1 MRRIIRGVEKF
12 TIKSERPFIVQCC
25 HAGEGHIKDPD
36 SPLGT
41 VLAHHA
47 EGIVSPSL
55 IQYHTEHGEHVRAS
69 QLEEPINTI
78 DTSNR
83 YGLSS
88 VCLVE
93 YFGNGNPLDA
103 AKPVHTITTKDREAV
118 TAAHICKFKGQDI
131 GQKSDFPLH
140 TITAGSGEFA
150 AIKAITAKYYPGAD
164 MRFWPEIRA
173 LLNEHCGYAL
183 AEDEVILLRLG
194 EAWCFIADIGL
205 RMLTPRELY
214 NANGFPEDY
223 IIDHDYTG
231 KEYQKA
237 KQVAR
242 CGNAVPPP
250 FAAALVQ
257 ANLPEWCTQRYETL
271 AQLKKAITA

>member
-1 MRRIIRGVEKF
+1 
-12 TIKSERPFIVQCC
+12 
-25 HAGEGHIKDPD
+25 
-36 SPLGT
+36 
-41 VLAHHA
+41 
-47 EGIVSPSL
+47 
-55 IQYHTEHGEHVRAS
+55 
-69 QLEEPINTI
+69 
-78 DTSNR
+78 
-83 YGLSS
+83 
-88 VCLVE
+88 
-93 YFGNGNPLDA
+93 
-103 AKPVHTITTKDREAV
+103 
-118 TAAHICKFKGQDI
+118 
-131 GQKSDFPLH
+131 
-140 TITAGSGEFA
+140 
-150 AIKAITAKYYPGAD
+150 

-173 LLNEHCGYAL
+173 LLNEHYGYAL

-194 EAWCFIADIGL
+194 EAWYFIADIGL

-257 ANLPEWCTQRYETL
+257 ANLPEWCTQRYETM